1 MWPFGLYP
9 RTHAFFSCSGPFFL
23 PGWTWNFHKTPII
36 QSTLDFLVWPAFLD
50 SCGGQ
55 HCARPLLPARPLAAG
70 GEDNGLLA
78 RASIFAAQHDA
89 LRILQSCPIT
99 VDHNTSPLQAT
110 MLSAQPTPW
119 RNASNNDGCTC
130 PSAEVQKCR
139 SHAGLLAHLL
149 GIQTQDLLGSQ
160 RTVPWY
166 QVGCPHASLP
176 SCLSGLLEGVQA
188 SQVSCKKWC
197 SALSALS
204 HQVFVNP
211 VSWLSGHGGNILVL
225 ADERRVVPRI
235 SIPQTYPSHFYAEG
249 TASRIPKGGL
259 EQPWPATVGRGDT
272 ASSLVEP

>member
-23 PGWTWNFHKTPII
+23 PGRTWNFHKTPII

-55 HCARPLLPARPLAAG
+55 HSARPLLPARPLAAG

-89 LRILQSCPIT
+89 LRTLQSCPIT

-130 PSAEVQKCR
+130 RIIGPSSSSTARVQKCR
-139 SHAGLLAHLL
+139 SAGAMQAFLPTFLASKPKTCLAASELYL
-149 GIQTQDLLGSQ
+149 GIKLDARMQA
-160 RTVPWY
+160 
-166 QVGCPHASLP
+166 CPAVSVA
-176 SCLSGLLEGVQA
+176 CLKEFKPV
-188 SQVSCKKWC
+188 KFPEK
-197 SALSALS
+197 SAVW
-204 HQVFVNP
+204 H
-211 VSWLSGHGGNILVL
+211 
-225 ADERRVVPRI
+225 
-235 SIPQTYPSHFYAEG
+235 
-249 TASRIPKGGL
+249 
-259 EQPWPATVGRGDT
+259 
-272 ASSLVEP
+272 